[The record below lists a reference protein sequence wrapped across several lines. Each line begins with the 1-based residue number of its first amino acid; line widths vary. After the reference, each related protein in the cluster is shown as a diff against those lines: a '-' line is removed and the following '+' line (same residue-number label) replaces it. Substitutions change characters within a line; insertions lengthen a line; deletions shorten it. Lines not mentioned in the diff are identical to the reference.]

1 MLDECASSFLG
12 HAGEGEGVCKGS
24 IPGLPFP
31 RGSSAASECVPDL
44 KPATEDAALRQ
55 AGMCLRSVQC
65 PGGGSLPRTASL
77 TGPVPQDPGRQSSQ
91 GVHPERQTEVLGMW
105 RSCPL
110 GDSGALAQDRESTEM
125 GPTAGTAEERKG
137 EKRKVVPTGF
147 SKAEGEDME
156 GGACWIGGRGPVSCD
171 KAEG

>member
-1 MLDECASSFLG
+1 
-12 HAGEGEGVCKGS
+12 
-24 IPGLPFP
+24 
-31 RGSSAASECVPDL
+31 
-44 KPATEDAALRQ
+44 
-55 AGMCLRSVQC
+55 
-65 PGGGSLPRTASL
+65 
-77 TGPVPQDPGRQSSQ
+77 
-91 GVHPERQTEVLGMW
+91 MW

-125 GPTAGTAEERKG
+125 GPTGRGTQLAPLKKGKGKG